1 MKRTASIRFKILF
14 LVLAVTLTSIVII
27 SLVSISTIRDA
38 LNSKAM
44 QQLVSIREIQKSALQ
59 NQFATYRKQLLS
71 MAQSRFAIEAMKDF
85 RESFKTY
92 PEEVSILEGSK
103 DLRQKSRELRSYY
116 DGPFGEEFL
125 NRNGRK
131 SEKINDIFNQL
142 TPQAIRFQH

>member
-59 NQFATYRKQLLS
+59 NQFTTYRKQLLS
-71 MAQSRFAIEAMKDF
+71 MAQSSFAIEAMKDF
-85 RESFKTY
+85 REGFKTY
-92 PEEVSILEGSK
+92 PEAVSILE
-103 DLRQKSRELRSYY
+103 
-116 DGPFGEEFL
+116 
-125 NRNGRK
+125 
-131 SEKINDIFNQL
+131 
-142 TPQAIRFQH
+142 

>member
-59 NQFATYRKQLLS
+59 NQFTTYRKQLLS
-71 MAQSRFAIEAMKDF
+71 MAQSSFAIEAMKDF

-92 PEEVSILEGSK
+92 PEAVSILEGSK
-103 DLRQKSRELRSYY
+103 DLRQKSMESLKQSVGHGSVLMEGGLLVLA
-116 DGPFGEEFL
+116 D
-125 NRNGRK
+125 
-131 SEKINDIFNQL
+131 SISTKIGI
-142 TPQAIRFQH
+142 